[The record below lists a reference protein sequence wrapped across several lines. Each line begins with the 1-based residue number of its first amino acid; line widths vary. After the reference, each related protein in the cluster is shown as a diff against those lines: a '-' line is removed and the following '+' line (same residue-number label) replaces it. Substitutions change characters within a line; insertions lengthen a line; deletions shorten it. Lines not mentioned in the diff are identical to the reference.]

1 MEYLRDAA
9 SSTDLPRGGV
19 VCVGNF
25 DGVHLGH
32 QAILCGAVTRAREL
46 GVPCVVLTFDPHPEK
61 VLRPESGIRLLSTR
75 GQRAQLVERLGVDA
89 LVELTFDRRFAATPA
104 ITFAVELL
112 HGRLAPREVW
122 LGHDFCFGEGRAG
135 DADLLTVLGMDLGFA
150 VVSVPAVMDTDEP
163 VSSTRVRRDVARG
176 HVTDAWR
183 LLGRP
188 FYVDGR
194 VAVGRRMGRKLGFPT
209 INIEVENELMPAHG
223 VYITGVHIPSFGP
236 VFGSVTNIGVRPTVY
251 ERSNVVVECHV
262 LDFTSDVYREEVRLF
277 FFERLRD
284 ERVFGSSMELVA
296 QIRRDVEAARMFFLQ
311 RGVAEGE
318 LVRR

>member
-9 SSTDLPRGGV
+9 SNTDLPRGGV
-19 VCVGNF
+19 VCIGNF

-32 QAILCGAVTRAREL
+32 QAILRGAVARAREL
-46 GVPCVVLTFDPHPEK
+46 GVPCVALTFDPHPEK

-75 GQRAQLVERLGVDA
+75 VQRAQLIERLGADA
-89 LVELTFDRRFAATPA
+89 LVELTFDRRLAATPA
-104 ITFAVELL
+104 IAFAFDLL
-112 HGRLAPREVW
+112 HARLAPREVW
-122 LGHDFCFGEGRAG
+122 LGHDFRFGEGRAG
-135 DADLLTVLGMDLGFA
+135 DIDLLTVLGLDLGFG
-150 VVSVPAVMDTDEP
+150 VVAVPAVMDADEP
-163 VSSTRVRRDVARG
+163 ISSTRVRREVARG

-183 LLGRP
+183 MLGRP
-188 FYVDGR
+188 FFVDGR

-223 VYITGVHIPSFGP
+223 VYVTGVHIPSFGP

-277 FFERLRD
+277 FYGRLRD
-284 ERVFGSSMELVA
+284 ERVFGSSMELVT
-296 QIRRDVEAARMFFLQ
+296 QIRRDVETARLHFLQ
-311 RGVAEGE
+311 RGLAEGE

>member
-1 MEYLRDAA
+1 MEHLRDLA
-9 SSTDLPRGGV
+9 SGADLPRNGV
-19 VCVGNF
+19 VCIGNF
-25 DGVHLGH
+25 DGVHRGH
-32 QAILCGAVTRAREL
+32 QAILRGAVTRAREL

-75 GQRAQLVERLGVDA
+75 AQRAQLIERLGADA

-104 ITFAVELL
+104 ITFAVDLL
-112 HGRLAPREVW
+112 RGQLAPREIW
-122 LGHDFCFGEGRAG
+122 LGHDFRFGEGRAG
-135 DADLLTVLGMDLGFA
+135 DAGLLTVLGMDLGFG

-163 VSSTRVRRDVARG
+163 VSSTRVRREVARG

-188 FYVDGR
+188 FFVDGR

-277 FFERLRD
+277 FYARLRD
-284 ERVFGSSMELVA
+284 ERVFGSSMELVT
-296 QIRRDVEAARMFFLQ
+296 QIRRDVETARLYFLQ
-311 RGVAEGE
+311 RGLAEGE